1 MDRKNIFEDQ
11 NSTFMLSLLKAQKEM
26 YASAKKR
33 LYIPLGVTIIGMVIF
48 SILSKIIETDSISAI
63 SIMFSA
69 IMISVNTY
77 YGYKSNKLKELG
89 ATIQQTFDVKLFNI
103 SEDFGVLNESEIAD
117 LTADYKESEIKKFKN
132 WYCDYSSFTFT
143 KQIFHCQQE
152 NMQWDIDLR
161 KKYLDC
167 NIIVGSC
174 LSIGIF
180 LYSVYYNLT
189 MFQMFALLVWAIPI
203 LQYVFA
209 QYKDVYENIES
220 LKSLKQKYALIENNL
235 ENYDEGEL
243 YSKLCN
249 LQLYIFEHRKKA
261 LLIPDWFY
269 NFFREKIQYHEDNI
283 AKQKKSNNSELPP
296 VS

>member
-48 SILSKIIETDSISAI
+48 SILSKIIEADSISAI

-161 KKYLDC
+161 K
-167 NIIVGSC
+167 NIWIV
-174 LSIGIF
+174 I
-180 LYSVYYNLT
+180 
-189 MFQMFALLVWAIPI
+189 
-203 LQYVFA
+203 
-209 QYKDVYENIES
+209 
-220 LKSLKQKYALIENNL
+220 
-235 ENYDEGEL
+235 
-243 YSKLCN
+243 
-249 LQLYIFEHRKKA
+249 
-261 LLIPDWFY
+261 
-269 NFFREKIQYHEDNI
+269 
-283 AKQKKSNNSELPP
+283 
-296 VS
+296 